1 MITTR
6 AALDSLNEIRSRLLQ
21 TPEVF
26 AVMLDALPADFAH
39 WRPSADRWCF
49 TEILKHLLLCEL
61 HVFRPRALALLNGSR
76 PVLPAV
82 DPDALLRDHGSDLP
96 DDPEQLL
103 DIWRVERAESLELL
117 HSIAETD
124 MTRVAVHAQAGLI
137 TLSELMHKW
146 ICHDFE
152 HIRQVSRYAVWYE
165 APFTG
170 PLRKLISDSAPVAQ
184 NL

>member
-6 AALDSLNEIRSRLLQ
+6 AALDSLNQIRSRLLQ

-26 AVMLDALPADFAH
+26 AVMLDALPGDFAD
-39 WRPSADRWCF
+39 WRPSDDRWSLQ
-49 TEILKHLLLCEL
+49 EILKHLLLCEL

-82 DPDALLRDHGSDLP
+82 DPDSLLRDHGSDFP
-96 DDPEQLL
+96 DDPELL
-103 DIWRVERAESLELL
+103 LEIWRVERAESLELL
-117 HSIAETD
+117 HNATETD

-152 HIRQVSRYAVWYE
+152 HLRQISRYAVWYE
-165 APFTG
+165 APSTG
-170 PLRKLISDSAPVAQ
+170 PLRKLISDSAPAAQ